1 MLKSSPSILAKMRLL
16 AKIFTVTGLIFAVA
30 PASSN
35 AQSTYPAPP
44 KVDANN
50 EYRLQPASDL
60 VGDFSK
66 VRLIVTDESMG
77 RKIIKDKAPVYRI
90 DEFGL
95 RQQVDSVDV
104 GSEVKVDRIASKL
117 GRNYFGYFIDEKV
130 GKETVKSLRWV
141 DGMFLKY
148 EWKSTKL

>member
-1 MLKSSPSILAKMRLL
+1 MLQSSQSILAKMLLL
-16 AKIFTVTGLIFAVA
+16 AKVSTVIWMIFAFS
-30 PASSN
+30 PASAN

-44 KVDANN
+44 KVDPNN
-50 EYRLQPASDL
+50 EYRLRPASDL
-60 VGDFSK
+60 VSDFNQ
-66 VRLIVTDESMG
+66 VRLIVTDKSMG
-77 RKIIKDKAPVYRI
+77 RKIIQDKAPVYRI

-95 RQQVDSVDV
+95 RQQVDSVGV

-117 GRNYFGYFIDEKV
+117 GRNYFGYFVDEKV

-148 EWKSTKL
+148 EWKSANP